1 MASFVKGDVVVVPFP
16 FSEADGSK
24 RRPALV
30 LASWARG
37 GKTDY
42 LVCIVTSQSAAD
54 PFLIE
59 LDAADIVGGALAQ
72 KSYLRPTYLYATGES
87 RILRRIGALRSEKLH
102 AAVQAIVNALT
113 L

>member
-16 FSEADGSK
+16 FSESDGSK

-30 LASWARG
+30 LASWVRG

-42 LVCIVTSQSAAD
+42 LVCIITSQFSAD

-59 LDAADIVGGALAQ
+59 LDADDIIGGALAQ
-72 KSYLRPTYLYATGES
+72 KSYLRPTYLYATGEA
-87 RILRRIGALRSEKLH
+87 RILRRIGTLQAEKTRAAAQAL
-102 AAVQAIVNALT
+102 VNALT